1 MFEKITPPDT
11 SDVLAEIVG
20 NRQLLEQILRNSKA
34 TDDCGHYLHWDS
46 LQYKTPPEDL
56 TSEQYWF
63 ATKLARRTQQIELP
77 FLDKEGNPFY
87 YSLPGIVLE
96 RLAEVDKR
104 APGDLLP
111 LPANG
116 NKAVWDEYRVRAL
129 MDEAIYS
136 SLIEG
141 ANSTRAVARELL
153 KSGRR
158 PLDLHEQMI
167 WNNYAAVMF
176 AQGHKEN
183 ELTPDLILRLHRIVT
198 NKTLQ
203 FPDDAGRLRMTN
215 DIVIKN
221 NRTGEII
228 HVPPAAESLPV
239 RIQLF
244 CDFANDKIPS
254 LSYIHPV
261 IRAILLHY
269 MLAYDHPFSDGNG
282 RTARGLFYWSMAR
295 QKYWLTEYL
304 SISSIIYRPSEY
316 FEYLRAYQ
324 HTETD
329 EYDTTYFILNQLT
342 VLLKAYDSFSEHVK
356 YKHTQLMEARDWL
369 SDTYWRNK
377 LNHRQINLILDAL
390 TDRGGSY
397 LINHHKRAN
406 DIAYQTARTDLL
418 KLAEYGLLKKIK
430 RGKSLVF
437 ESPDDLYSRLRLA
450 TSGKIL
456 N

>member
-1 MFEKITPPDT
+1 
-11 SDVLAEIVG
+11 
-20 NRQLLEQILRNSKA
+20 
-34 TDDCGHYLHWDS
+34 
-46 LQYKTPPEDL
+46 
-56 TSEQYWF
+56 
-63 ATKLARRTQQIELP
+63 
-77 FLDKEGNPFY
+77 
-87 YSLPGIVLE
+87 
-96 RLAEVDKR
+96 
-104 APGDLLP
+104 
-111 LPANG
+111 
-116 NKAVWDEYRVRAL
+116 
-129 MDEAIYS
+129 
-136 SLIEG
+136 
-141 ANSTRAVARELL
+141 
-153 KSGRR
+153 
-158 PLDLHEQMI
+158 
-167 WNNYAAVMF
+167 
-176 AQGHKEN
+176 
-183 ELTPDLILRLHRIVT
+183 
-198 NKTLQ
+198 
-203 FPDDAGRLRMTN
+203 MTN
-215 DIVIKN
+215 DIVITN

-269 MLAYDHPFSDGNG
+269 MLACDHPFSDGNG

-437 ESPDDLYSRLRLA
+437 ESTDDLYSRLRLA